1 MQAEHHALIL
11 FAHGARDPAWAEP
24 MRDVQALICA
34 QSPNTPV
41 SLAFLEFISPTLD
54 LCVDALVEQ
63 GVRRITI
70 LPMFMAAGGHL
81 IKDLPNL
88 VAAIQLKYP
97 MLDFEI
103 KPPVGVL
110 PAVQQAMA
118 DCALAWLKP

>member
-1 MQAEHHALIL
+1 MAFDQRALIL
-11 FAHGARDPAWAEP
+11 FAHGARDPVWAVP
-24 MRDVQALICA
+24 MDDVQALIHA
-34 QSPNTPV
+34 KSPETIV
-41 SLAFLEFISPTLD
+41 RLAFLEFMPPSLAV
-54 LCVDALVEQ
+54 CVDELFSL

-88 VAAIQLKYP
+88 VAAIQQKYP
-97 MLDFEI
+97 TIGFDI

-118 DCALAWLKP
+118 DCALGWFKS